1 MNKFNVPAAPE
12 LVVEIDEGSLRLHVS
27 NSGNIEVDL
36 EDKHVEESDV
46 HFRQNGSCVDLR
58 VDGESDLDLDVPAS
72 TAVKMATGDGDIDII
87 SFDGAVEAST
97 HDGSIDARGRFDRLH
112 LTTDDGHIEVEALAG
127 SRIAS
132 EWELHTGDGSIT
144 IRLPRDFAADLDATT
159 GDGHISIDLP
169 FTSAKFD
176 EHCVRGKLN
185 GGGPLLTLHTDDGSI
200 EIEPL

>member
-1 MNKFNVPAAPE
+1 MNNFNVPAAPE
-12 LVVEIDEGSLRLHVS
+12 LVVEINEGSLSLRIS
-27 NSGNIEVDL
+27 TSGNIEVHL
-36 EDKHVEESDV
+36 EDEDVEESDV
-46 HFRQNGSCVDLR
+46 HFRQNGSRVDLR
-58 VDGESDLDLDVPAS
+58 VDGESDLNLAVPAS

-97 HDGSIDARGRFDRLH
+97 NDGSIDARGRFDRLH
-112 LTTDDGHIEVEALAG
+112 LTSDDGQIEVEALAG
-127 SRIAS
+127 SRMAS
-132 EWELHTGDGSIT
+132 EWELHTCDGSVT
-144 IRLPRDFAADLDATT
+144 IRLPRDFAADLDAAT
-159 GDGHISIDLP
+159 GDGHIRIDLP

>member
-12 LVVEIDEGSLRLHVS
+12 LVVEINGGSLSLRVS
-27 NSGNIEVDL
+27 TSGNIEAHL
-36 EDKHVEESDV
+36 EDEDVEGSDV
-46 HFRQNGSCVDLR
+46 HFRQNGSRVDLR
-58 VDGESDLDLDVPAS
+58 VDGESDLNLDVPAC

-97 HDGSIDARGRFDRLH
+97 NDGSIDARGRFDRLH
-112 LTTDDGHIEVEALAG
+112 LTTDDGQIEVEALAG
-127 SRIAS
+127 SRMAS

-144 IRLPRDFAADLDATT
+144 IRLPRDFAADLDAAT
-159 GDGHISIDLP
+159 GDGRIRIDLP
-169 FTSAKFD
+169 LTSAKFD
-176 EHCVRGKLN
+176 EHSVRGKLN